1 MFKSG
6 WEGQA
11 HADGETLKTKIVY
24 LFQEKETAG
33 PISLSGCGLRVK
45 KNWLHKHQQAAG

>member
-33 PISLSGCGLRVK
+33 PVSLSGRGLCV